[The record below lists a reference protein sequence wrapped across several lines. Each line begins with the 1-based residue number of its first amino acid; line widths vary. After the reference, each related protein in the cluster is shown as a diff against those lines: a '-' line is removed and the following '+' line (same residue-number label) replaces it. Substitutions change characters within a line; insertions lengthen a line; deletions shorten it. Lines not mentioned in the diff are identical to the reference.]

1 VTAHSRRVSG
11 RSLRQALDFGP
22 RPDPALGIFETML
35 VTDGELPMRDEHYT
49 RISASALELYGVE
62 LALPAVTNSQR
73 DWTGRSRLTFIPGEG
88 LSAESGTIG
97 PDPVY
102 TSIAAFVLP
111 GGLGPHKWADRRML
125 DAITSEAGD
134 GVLPLLVDSDGSVLE
149 TTRTNVLIEE
159 HGRLISPPA
168 DRRARPGVGRRRL
181 QYDEE
186 PVDLDRLLAAD
197 AVVLTSALRVLRLPG
212 GLPLVGCR

>member
-1 VTAHSRRVSG
+1 MQ
-11 RSLRQALDFGP
+11 SLRQALDFGP

-35 VTDGELPMRDEHYT
+35 VQDGELPMRDAHYA
-49 RISASALELYGVE
+49 RISASARELYGVE
-62 LALPAVTNSQR
+62 LALPAATDTQR
-73 DWTGRSRLTFIPGEG
+73 GWTGRSRLTFVPGEG
-88 LSAESGTIG
+88 LSAESGSIG

-102 TSIAAFVLP
+102 TGIAAFVLH
-111 GGLGPHKWADRRML
+111 GGLGPHKWADRRL
-125 DAITSEAGD
+125 LEAITLEAGN

-168 DRRARPGVGRRRL
+168 DGRARAGVGRRRL

-212 GLPLVGCR
+212 GLPLVGCG